1 MKQETVHW
9 DGCQNFCGSQG
20 WLSPAPD
27 ELWPSDCRFIRFL
40 YTRLTIGV
48 QTVAHLFFHYE
59 LEKAPSFPLSWS
71 LCQQLRTLENEWVED
86 PPPLPLLSIWSEPPG
101 KYLPQSEMWS
111 GKMTIRWLGIW
122 TGQTIEG
129 LTLKLF
135 AEKSHPQLSPK
146 HTLKEKQSPGSSA
159 VCTKSDLWGPGPNI
173 RKTVGTHFYKWNKM
187 SILFLCVEIILQTA
201 TLPLMASR

>member
-86 PPPLPLLSIWSEPPG
+86 PPPPPPTFHMEWAPWKISTSIWNVIRQDDHQMTWNLDWADHRRPYSEIIRREESSAAFTQAHP
-101 KYLPQSEMWS
+101 ERE
-111 GKMTIRWLGIW
+111 TIARLQRCVYKVRPLG
-122 TGQTIEG
+122 
-129 LTLKLF
+129 
-135 AEKSHPQLSPK
+135 SRPK
-146 HTLKEKQSPGSSA
+146 HKEDSRYTL
-159 VCTKSDLWGPGPNI
+159 L
-173 RKTVGTHFYKWNKM
+173 
-187 SILFLCVEIILQTA
+187 
-201 TLPLMASR
+201 